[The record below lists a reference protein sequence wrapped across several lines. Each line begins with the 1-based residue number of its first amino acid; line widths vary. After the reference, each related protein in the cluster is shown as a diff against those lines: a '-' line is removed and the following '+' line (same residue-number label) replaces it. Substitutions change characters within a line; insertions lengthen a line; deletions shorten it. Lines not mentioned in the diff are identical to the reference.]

1 MTGKSPPGIARF
13 DSAAAMV
20 QATAFFLNG
29 REFDS
34 PSQSPMLDRVMP
46 LVNWLPKTPREWVY
60 SVGGMTEAV
69 SKRQV
74 GSIDVE
80 GISRWITGLFPVRPF
95 PAAFIG
101 SSNGALVHVA
111 AALGAPWLPQTFM
124 CPVRHVGIDPDDP
137 RQGFE
142 AGRPIVEALL
152 KSQPDLSIH
161 HMQDPNQD
169 RLMLKTMSYYRL
181 KHRRVPQTYRNFLR
195 DTLPAGA
202 TLYVDTCTRSWPVTR
217 TSPRSVFQFGAV
229 GGATVEEYFRGGE
242 RVRAYF
248 ERYGVNRTRWEPPEP
263 NDEAPEAEWGFE
275 PSLLNDIRVLAD
287 EMGWRVVQI
296 SFEDP
301 EAFSFLTAALYR
313 DRYRDQGIDPRRLV
327 VDSFILMDPH
337 RTIALRALPFW
348 LVFNVEPSAQ
358 ALRRFLDQEPPFDE
372 IDLMLFSHGT
382 KGIGVASIDRWREL
396 VSRGGKGR
404 FLGVDEDLYPRD
416 FATLI
421 RYHQDLTRIGPV
433 EGMPSPLALN
443 RFEALATLYG
453 PQFGITV
460 EELAFGRKTDC

>member
-1 MTGKSPPGIARF
+1 
-13 DSAAAMV
+13 
-20 QATAFFLNG
+20 
-29 REFDS
+29 
-34 PSQSPMLDRVMP
+34 MP
-46 LVNWLPKTPREWVY
+46 LVNWLPQLPREWVY

-69 SKRQV
+69 SQKQV
-74 GSIDVE
+74 GGIDIE
-80 GISRWITGLFPVRPF
+80 GISRWITGLFPERPF
-95 PAAFIG
+95 PAAFVG

-137 RQGFE
+137 QQGFE

-152 KSQPDLSIH
+152 ASQPDLSIH

-181 KHRRVPQTYRNFLR
+181 KHRRLPEAYRRFLK
-195 DTLPAGA
+195 DYLPAGS
-202 TLYVDTCTRSWPVTR
+202 TLYVDVCTRKWPVTR

-229 GGATVEEYFRGGE
+229 GGATIEEYFQGGE

-248 ERYGVNRTRWEPPEP
+248 ERYGVDRTRWNPPEP

-275 PSLLNDIRVLAD
+275 PALLDDIRALAD
-287 EMGWRVVQI
+287 QMGWRVVRI
-296 SFEDP
+296 VFEDP
-301 EAFSFLTAALYR
+301 EAFSFMTAAIYR
-313 DRYRDQGIDPRRLV
+313 DWYRELGVDPHRLV

-337 RTIALRALPFW
+337 RTLALRALPFW
-348 LVFNVEPSAQ
+348 LVFNVEPSART
-358 ALRRFLDQEPPFDE
+358 LSRFLDQEPQFDE

-382 KGIGVASIDRWREL
+382 EGIGLASIDEWRKL
-396 VSRGGKGR
+396 ISRGRTGR

-421 RYHQDLTRIGPV
+421 RFYRDLSRIGPV
-433 EGMPSPLALN
+433 QEIPAPLAPD
-443 RFEALATLYG
+443 RFEALAVQYG
-453 PQFGITV
+453 PRFGITV
-460 EELAFGRKTDC
+460 EEIVSGRAA

>member
-1 MTGKSPPGIARF
+1 MTENSPPGIARF

-20 QATAFFLNG
+20 QAIGFFLNG

-34 PSQSPMLDRVMP
+34 PSQSPLLDRMMP
-46 LVNWLPKTPREWVY
+46 LVNWLPQKPREWVY
-60 SVGGMTEAV
+60 SIGGMTEAV
-69 SKRQV
+69 GRKHV

-80 GISRWITGLFPVRPF
+80 GISRWITGLFPALPF
-95 PAAFIG
+95 PAAFVG
-101 SSNGALVHVA
+101 SSNGALVHMA

-124 CPVRHVGIDPDDP
+124 CPVRHVGIDPDDA

-152 KSQPDLSIH
+152 ESQPDLSIH

-181 KHRRVPQTYRNFLR
+181 KHRRLPEAYRSFLVHN
-195 DTLPAGA
+195 LPAGT
-202 TLYVDTCTRSWPVTR
+202 TLYVDDCTLKWPVTR

-229 GGATVEEYFRGGE
+229 GGATIDEYFKGGD
-242 RVRAYF
+242 RVQEYF
-248 ERYGVNRTRWEPPEP
+248 KRYGVDRTRWDPPEP

-275 PSLLNDIRVLAD
+275 PALLDDIRSLA
-287 EMGWRVVQI
+287 EQRGWRIVRI

-301 EAFSFLTAALYR
+301 ESFSFLTAAIHR
-313 DRYRDQGIDPRRLV
+313 DWYRDQGVDPRRLV
-327 VDSFILMDPH
+327 VDSFILMDPR
-337 RTIALRALPFW
+337 RTLALRTLPFW
-348 LVFNVEPSAQ
+348 LIFNVEPSART
-358 ALRRFLDQEPPFDE
+358 LSRFLDQEPQFDE

-382 KGIGVASIDRWREL
+382 EGIGVASIDQWREL
-396 VSRGGKGR
+396 ISRGQTGR

-421 RYHQDLTRIGPV
+421 RFHRDFSRIGPV
-433 EGMPSPLALN
+433 EGMPAPLDPA
-443 RFEALATLYG
+443 RFEALAKRYG

-460 EELAFGRKTDC
+460 EELAPGRAD